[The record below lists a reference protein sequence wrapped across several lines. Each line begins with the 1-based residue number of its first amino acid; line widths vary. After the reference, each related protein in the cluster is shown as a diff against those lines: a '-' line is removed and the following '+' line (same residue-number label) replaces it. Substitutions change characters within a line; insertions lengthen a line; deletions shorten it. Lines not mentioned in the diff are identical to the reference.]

1 MFSFDNVIGNREN
14 ILNMEMS
21 LKNKKVFHS
30 YIVTGEEGIGK
41 LFITNCFIKKLQ
53 CETND
58 ACDNCYSCRSFEL
71 GNNPDVI
78 YVKQTKTNN
87 LSVDDIREQVKLNS
101 SIKPY
106 ACRYKI
112 FVLENADKMTVAA
125 QNALLKILEEPPNF
139 LMFFLLGENIKNF
152 LPTIISRC
160 AIINMKPVP
169 IPEVK
174 KFLTQNEISED
185 LAQICSVYS
194 QGNIGRALKLAGD
207 EKFITMREKII
218 EIINSL
224 ANCNVASALLFVNEF
239 ENFKDDL
246 KTVFDIIY
254 FWYADLI
261 FFKSTNNA
269 SFICNTDK
277 LELIAKNNDKKLYS
291 KIDAIEK
298 AKKYLSRNTNF
309 KLTFSSLLL
318 VLSEV

>member
-1 MFSFDNVIGNREN
+1 MFSFNNVIGNHEN
-14 ILNMEMS
+14 ILNMEKS

-58 ACDNCYSCRSFEL
+58 ACGNCYSCRSFEF

-78 YVKQTKTNN
+78 YVKLTKTNN

-139 LMFFLLGENIKNF
+139 LIFFLLGENIKNF

-160 AIINMKPVP
+160 AIINIKSVL

-174 KFLTQNEISED
+174 KFLIQNGTSEE

-194 QGNIGRALKLAGD
+194 QGNIGRALKLASD
-207 EKFITMREKII
+207 EKFIAMREKII
-218 EIINSL
+218 EIINNLS
-224 ANCNVASALLFVNEF
+224 NCNAANALLFVNEF

-261 FFKSTNNA
+261 FFKSTNNV

-277 LELIAKNNDKKLYS
+277 LELITKNNDKKLYS
-291 KIDAIEK
+291 KINAIEQ
-298 AKKYLSRNTNF
+298 AKKYLSYNTNF
-309 KLTFSSLLL
+309 KLTFSYLFL